1 MFESHSG
8 KLLRWTHVVVVVCLP
23 GLLCS
28 GAFGKARSVPW
39 QKTLNYEDRDLYPIS
54 VGKYGFPLVKVAVNG
69 RELDLVWDTGNMAGL
84 LLSPSI
90 IQGLALPAAGEQT
103 FYTSA
108 GEVAGSY
115 PSYRIDQLKAFG
127 GTLKDERAYEYQ
139 GDLNGLIGPRYVLSG
154 RFTLDCKHKLIAVS
168 GTPLPEQ
175 VKGRLPMVIS
185 RQYPGLILV
194 HGSANGQNVLV
205 EIDTGKSRTAVDP
218 ALVSL
223 LRLPKTAS
231 GYRIDEIKL
240 GSCKFKVP
248 AAKVVGLQGLSR
260 QLPEPIMLGIGSD
273 ILSKVVLTVDY
284 PQQVMLISR

>member
-1 MFESHSG
+1 MFGSH
-8 KLLRWTHVVVVVCLP
+8 LARLVRWTHVLVVVCLP

-28 GAFGKARSVPW
+28 GAFGKARSVLW

-54 VGKYGFPLVKVAVNG
+54 VGKYGFPFIKVAVNG

-90 IQGLALPAAGEQT
+90 IQGLGLPVAGERT

-108 GEVAGSY
+108 GEVAGTY

-154 RFTLDCKHKLIAVS
+154 RFTLDYKRKLIAVS
-168 GTPLPEQ
+168 GTPLPEP
-175 VKGRLPMVIS
+175 VKGQLPMVICP
-185 RQYPGLILV
+185 QYPGLILV
-194 HGSANGQNVLV
+194 HGSVNGHEVLI
-205 EIDTGKSRTAVDP
+205 EIDTGKSRTAIDP
-218 ALVSL
+218 ALVNL
-223 LRLPKTAS
+223 LHLPKKAD
-231 GYRIDEIKL
+231 GYRIGEIRL
-240 GSCKFKVP
+240 GSTKFTVA
-248 AAKVVGLQGLSR
+248 AAKELSFQGLSR

-273 ILSKVVLTVDY
+273 VLSKVVLTVGY
-284 PQQVMLISR
+284 PRQAVLIRR